1 VSLVFIVMSGSRQGW
16 LFAVLAVAL
25 TYALRFVDR
34 IRSLDRL
41 SILLV
46 LSIPLSLA
54 VLFVQSNFTQLLA
67 FMGKDPTISQRT
79 VIWEQVMLC
88 IARHPLFGYGYSAF
102 WSGLNGDSMQTV
114 LATGWSESQAQ
125 NGYLDLLLQL
135 GLVGLIPMIVVLL
148 RALAQAAAAFQRK
161 TMNDV
166 TFLAIVMLT
175 LILVEN
181 IGESWLLVAVGM
193 PWLYALIAL
202 LILSRPDR
210 YAEEC

>member
-1 VSLVFIVMSGSRQGW
+1 
-16 LFAVLAVAL
+16 
-25 TYALRFVDR
+25 
-34 IRSLDRL
+34 
-41 SILLV
+41 
-46 LSIPLSLA
+46 
-54 VLFVQSNFTQLLA
+54 
-67 FMGKDPTISQRT
+67 
-79 VIWEQVMLC
+79 
-88 IARHPLFGYGYSAF
+88 
-102 WSGLNGDSMQTV
+102 MQTV